1 LTAYKL
7 FSPLLEYQHSK
18 RGKTVM
24 TNSFD
29 FDNFRSY
36 LYDASKAGFLAIQ
49 GAHTN
54 EHFYSFALVTSGDMA
69 YVYPTAST
77 EEGLTQAAQKYID
90 KGRKSDKGKT
100 LEQMRD
106 ELRWS
111 LGDSYLNM
119 EDNTYFEAVN
129 ALVANISDIIDE
141 FPEDS
146 WDEFDTFVAQFM
158 GVCTDVLKRLDSEN
172 VFGAGEQR
180 DAITLNILMGD
191 QSDDEMRKYAKL
203 LNAASVYERFCM
215 ELASQA

>member
-1 LTAYKL
+1 
-7 FSPLLEYQHSK
+7 
-18 RGKTVM
+18 M

-29 FDNFRSY
+29 FDTFRSL
-36 LYDASKAGFLAIQ
+36 LYTASKAAFSGIQ
-49 GAHTN
+49 NAHAN

-90 KGRKSDKGKT
+90 KGNKGGQGKT
-100 LEQMRD
+100 LQQLRD

-111 LGDSYLNM
+111 LGESYLNM

-141 FPEDS
+141 FPKDS
-146 WDEFDTFVAQFM
+146 WDEFNTFVAQFM
-158 GVCTDVLKRLDSEN
+158 GVCTEVLKRLDSEN
-172 VFGAGEQR
+172 LFGDGEQR

-191 QSDDEMRKYAKL
+191 QSDEEMRKYAKL
-203 LNAASVYERFCM
+203 LNPASVYERFCM

>member
-1 LTAYKL
+1 
-7 FSPLLEYQHSK
+7 
-18 RGKTVM
+18 M

-36 LYDASKAGFLAIQ
+36 LYDASKAAFLAIQ
-49 GAHTN
+49 SDHTN

-69 YVYPTAST
+69 YVYPSAST

-90 KGRKSDKGKT
+90 EGSKSDKEKT
-100 LEQMRD
+100 LQQLSD

-111 LGDSYLNM
+111 LGESYLNM
-119 EDNTYFEAVN
+119 ENNTSFEAVN

-146 WDEFDTFVAQFM
+146 WDEFNTFVAQFM
-158 GVCTDVLKRLDSEN
+158 GVCTEVLKRLDGEN
-172 VFGAGEQR
+172 LFGDSEQR

-191 QSDDEMRKYAKL
+191 QSDEEMRKYAKL
-203 LNAASVYERFCM
+203 LNPASVYERFCM